1 MAFLLDAVKK
11 SKLPGGV
18 NCVILGGMGQS
29 PLKTCAQC
37 GAAAKVFVSVV
48 HDGKV
53 TATAWCEAHAAAAGA
68 LEAQGYALLEAA
80 EAPGAR
86 RGENSLRC
94 PVCDCSQRDFER
106 QGRFGCPAC
115 YTTFAGLLPPL
126 LGRMHRDVE
135 HHGKIPLRGAG
146 PAAVRHRLAMLQ
158 EELNQAVRTQE
169 FEGAA
174 QTRDAIALLKTKLLA
189 APSSPTLPPDS
200 APLKTKEA

>member
-1 MAFLLDAVKK
+1 
-11 SKLPGGV
+11 
-18 NCVILGGMGQS
+18 MGQS
-29 PLKTCAQC
+29 PLKACALC

-48 HDGKV
+48 HGGKV
-53 TATAWCEAHAAAAGA
+53 VSVAWCEDHAAAAGA
-68 LEAQGYALLEAA
+68 MDAEGYALLEAM
-80 EAPGAR
+80 ETPGLR

-126 LGRMHRDVE
+126 LGKMHRDVK

-146 PAAVRHRLAMLQ
+146 RAAVRHRLALLQ
-158 EELNQAVRTQE
+158 AELNQAVRTQE

-174 QTRDAIALLKTKLLA
+174 QTRDAIALLKARLLA
-189 APSSPTLPPDS
+189 TAEPSAPALPPDA
-200 APLKTKEA
+200 APVKIKGA

>member
-1 MAFLLDAVKK
+1 
-11 SKLPGGV
+11 
-18 NCVILGGMGQS
+18 MGQS

-48 HDGKV
+48 HGGKV
-53 TATAWCEAHAAAAGA
+53 TAAAWCEEHAAVAGV
-68 LEAQGYALLEAA
+68 LDGQGYAFLEAA
-80 EAPGAR
+80 EIPGTR

-115 YTTFAGLLPPL
+115 YTAFAGLLPPL
-126 LGRMHRDVE
+126 LGKMHRDIE
-135 HHGKIPLRGAG
+135 HRGKIPLRGAG

-158 EELNQAVRTQE
+158 EELKQAVRTQE

-174 QTRDAIALLKTKLLA
+174 QTRDAIALLQTKLPA
-189 APSSPTLPPDS
+189 AAEAPSPTLSPNS
-200 APLKTKEA
+200 LPLKTKGA